1 MGQTRDVLA
10 GDASAHEPPQ
20 NSPDLELFQL
30 TRAARSV
37 DTFERFLEVGERLP
51 GFYLSPQG
59 HRPPLLPAN
68 RLEAIVFDHSLDRG
82 KAIACVCAAKW
93 HHPASVL
100 PTATASLSPIA
111 RCPRLHR
118 TGWAVVVVC
127 CSGRS

>member
-1 MGQTRDVLA
+1 VLA
-10 GDASAHEPPQ
+10 GDASAREPPQ
-20 NSPDLELFQL
+20 SSRGLSV
-30 TRAARSV
+30 SV
-37 DTFERFLEVGERLP
+37 DAVQRFLEVRELLP
-51 GFYLSPQG
+51 RFYLSPQG

-82 KAIACVCAAKW
+82 KAIAGVGVADW

-100 PTATASLSPIA
+100 PAATATLSPIA

-118 TGWAVVVVC
+118 TGGPSVVC